1 MERFEFIT
9 TDYFDRFVEWYG
21 LEDVEIDD
29 IEQEVKKHLIFDIDV
44 AWKIESWDILENGNL
59 EVYID
64 IK

>member
-9 TDYFDRFVEWYG
+9 TDYFDKFVEWYG